1 MNVTINPP
9 LQFTGEEDAQNEGI
23 PEAIPDDSD
32 EESIPSQEHD
42 DQGEQFTGQENEQ
55 PQLRRS
61 NREHK
66 PSTRYP
72 SSEYLLL
79 TDGGSQRASKKH
91 KLIKTGVAG

>member
-1 MNVTINPP
+1 MIR
-9 LQFTGEEDAQNEGI
+9 
-23 PEAIPDDSD
+23 
-32 EESIPSQEHD
+32 
-42 DQGEQFTGQENEQ
+42 GEQFPEQENEQ

-79 TDGGSQRASKKH
+79 DLMGGEPRESFQEATNS
-91 KLIKTGVAG
+91 